1 MWLFIFRLTAL
12 GDTAVI
18 KRKDGPMKLSFAA
31 AAIALPI
38 LLAPALASA
47 QPQHRGPHNGPH
59 HGTQQRGPVHVQK
72 QFGHKPMAV
81 KPQRWHTGR
90 ALPSSYRRHVVKDYR
105 HHGLRAPRP
114 GQRWVKVDRQYIL
127 INSVSGMIASIIA
140 AR

>member
-1 MWLFIFRLTAL
+1 
-12 GDTAVI
+12 
-18 KRKDGPMKLSFAA
+18 MKFSLVA

-38 LLAPALASA
+38 LLAPAIASA
-47 QPQHRGPHNGPH
+47 QPHHSGPHNGAH
-59 HGTQQRGPVHVQK
+59 RAGPAHAQNHVA
-72 QFGHKPMAV
+72 HKPAMV
-81 KPQRWHTGR
+81 KHQRWHAGR
-90 ALPSSYRRHVVKDYR
+90 ALPSSYRRQVVTDYR